1 MWPLVLTF
9 LRSNARLAVLP
20 IAAVIGVI
28 GYNIEGTVD
37 SLKISQFEHYFH
49 YYFQLLSIG
58 LLSDKYTPFS
68 KSIEEAR
75 RDRTTDA
82 LLANAD
88 KVEKLG
94 KYENVLGRNLSPSLQ
109 PKN

>member
-28 GYNIEGTVD
+28 GYNIEG
-37 SLKISQFEHYFH
+37 
-49 YYFQLLSIG
+49 

-68 KSIEEAR
+68 KSIEETR
-75 RDRTTDA
+75 RDRMTEA

-94 KYENVLGRNLSPSLQ
+94 GYENVLSRNLSPSLQ

>member
-28 GYNIEGTVD
+28 GYNIE
-37 SLKISQFEHYFH
+37 
-49 YYFQLLSIG
+49 G

>member
-9 LRSNARLAVLP
+9 LRSNARLVVLP

-28 GYNIEGTVD
+28 GYNIEGIIELFRN
-37 SLKISQFEHYFH
+37 S
-49 YYFQLLSIG
+49 SIIFNVSHAG

-68 KSIEEAR
+68 KSIEETR
-75 RDRTTDA
+75 RDRMTDS

-94 KYENVLGRNLSPSLQ
+94 KYENVLSRNLSPSLQ